1 MDNFYQKLSYLANL
15 CQVCSFYMN
24 LKEASND
31 EIMKEL
37 QNQDIILDKQTNDYL
52 EKIIEQ
58 NNEILRLL
66 KGE

>member
-1 MDNFYQKLSYLANL
+1 
-15 CQVCSFYMN
+15 MN